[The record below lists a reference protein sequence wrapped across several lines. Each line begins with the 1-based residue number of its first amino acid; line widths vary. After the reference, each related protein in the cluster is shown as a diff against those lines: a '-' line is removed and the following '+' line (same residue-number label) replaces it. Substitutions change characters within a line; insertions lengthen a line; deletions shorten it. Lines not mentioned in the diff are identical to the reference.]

1 MLQLSYE
8 HRQGQY
14 RMGRKHLH
22 LITAALLAFVFL
34 VNCRVRQVQAGE
46 TSKLAEKGSYLLLVT
61 FYNSSGVERLATLD
75 QSPYDGVAVPLVDA
89 YDTGVPPRFQQ
100 VQARFAALHRQTY
113 KHLWPW
119 VFVNRMVGAGG
130 SNPQANKPGFQKI
143 KGLDLDGTDGAKR
156 AFLDLWRSALR
167 QAKTTKVPGVVLDME
182 FYNNYAAYSIA
193 NLVWERH
200 LPAAKVKKQLR
211 QIGDRMARTAGEEYP
226 YARIWVLNT
235 GLSSPNGLIST
246 KANQSTRNYILR
258 GLLDGARRRQLGLV
272 VVDGGE
278 ESLGYCHHSASAL
291 RDAIQSRLKQYTPL
305 LRDYQGTLQ
314 LGGTIAL
321 WRDAESRYGW
331 LREGNCA
338 VTDVQRPEDFSPY
351 LNLLFANYRFVWIY
365 APIVG
370 RYDPFDP
377 VSSRRIDEVLSH
389 AR

>member
-1 MLQLSYE
+1 
-8 HRQGQY
+8 
-14 RMGRKHLH
+14 MGSKEFR

-34 VNCRVRQVQAGE
+34 VSGKVRQVQAGE
-46 TSKLAEKGSYLLLVT
+46 TSKVAERGSYLLLVT
-61 FYNSSGVERLATLD
+61 FYNSSAVERLATLD

-89 YDTGVPPRFQQ
+89 YDTGVPPRFKQ
-100 VQARFAALHRQTY
+100 VQARFAALHRQTC

-119 VFVNRMVGAGG
+119 VFVNRMIGTGD
-130 SNPQANKPGFQKI
+130 SNPQADKPEFQRI
-143 KGLDLDGTDGAKR
+143 KGLDLDGSGGAQK
-156 AFLDLWRSALR
+156 AFLDLWRTALR
-167 QAKTTKVPGVVLDME
+167 EAKTTKVPGVVLDME
-182 FYNNYAAYSIA
+182 YYNNYAAYSIA
-193 NLVWERH
+193 NVAWERQ
-200 LPAAKVKKQLR
+200 LPAVQVEKQLR

-226 YARIWVLNT
+226 YARIWVLNA

-258 GLLDGARRRQLGLV
+258 GLLDGARRRQFGLV
-272 VVDGGE
+272 MVDGGE
-278 ESLGYCHHSASAL
+278 ESLGYCHHSVNAL
-291 RDAIQSRLKQYTPL
+291 RDAIQSRLKQYASL

-321 WRDAESRYGW
+321 WRDAESRNGW

-365 APIVG
+365 APVAG

-377 VSSRRIDEVLSH
+377 ASSKRIDEVLSH